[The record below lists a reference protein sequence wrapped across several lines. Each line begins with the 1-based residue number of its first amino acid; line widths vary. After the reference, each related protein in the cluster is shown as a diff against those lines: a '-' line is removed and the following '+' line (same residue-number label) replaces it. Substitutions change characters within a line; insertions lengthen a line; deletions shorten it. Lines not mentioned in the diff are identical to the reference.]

1 MTVCHIRLRSTV
13 MRCGRGNEGRG
24 VMDEREWLAG
34 RFQEHQAHLRAVA
47 YRMLESLSEAEDA
60 VQEGPGSG

>member
-1 MTVCHIRLRSTV
+1 
-13 MRCGRGNEGRG
+13 
-24 VMDEREWLAG
+24 MDEREWLAG

-47 YRMLESLSEAEDA
+47 YRMLGSLSEAEDA